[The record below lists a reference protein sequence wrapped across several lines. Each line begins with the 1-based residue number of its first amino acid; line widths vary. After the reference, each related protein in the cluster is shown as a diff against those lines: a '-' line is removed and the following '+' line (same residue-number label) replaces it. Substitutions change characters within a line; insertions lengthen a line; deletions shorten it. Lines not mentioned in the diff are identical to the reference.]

1 MAEKGKADENKR
13 NAGGEKGYA
22 EHIEHVQA
30 TRPDP
35 WPGIEGRSKGQEHD
49 LPTGTPREQ
58 QASVTESQRQLE
70 RDMDDTKKPTRE

>member
-1 MAEKGKADENKR
+1 MAKKDKPDENKR

-30 TRPDP
+30 TRPEP
-35 WPGIEGRSKGQEHD
+35 WPGIEGRSRGEEHD

-58 QASVTESQRQLE
+58 QASVTDAQRKLE
-70 RDMDDTKKPTRE
+70 EEMEGTKEPTRE

>member
-1 MAEKGKADENKR
+1 MAKKDKPDENKR

-35 WPGIEGRSKGQEHD
+35 WPGIEGRSKDEEHD

-58 QASVTESQRQLE
+58 QASVTDAQRKLE
-70 RDMDDTKKPTRE
+70 KDMDDSKEPTRE